1 MFEPVRPIRAY
12 ERVIEQIESALRR
25 GELRAGERLPSE
37 RELMRLFQVSRST
50 IREALRVLES
60 DGMLRSR
67 PGDPLGA
74 ELLPLG
80 PDSLRRPMAKLAR
93 SGGISFEDLLQFR
106 ILLDGATSYL
116 AAHLHDD
123 EQIAEM
129 EGALDHLRA
138 SASAGASQKAWSEA
152 DFAFH
157 DAIARASG
165 NPLFQVCS
173 EVVRSV
179 ATSMIE
185 KEVAAAGDSGELMER
200 WVLLHSRLLEL
211 IRGRAASEASTQ
223 ARRDLLDEYGVHLP
237 ADRRQVLLDWL
248 ASG

>member
-1 MFEPVRPIRAY
+1 MFEPVRPVRAY
-12 ERVIEQIESALRR
+12 ERVVEQIESALRR

-60 DGMLRSR
+60 DGMLRLR
-67 PGDPLGA
+67 QGDPQGA

-80 PDSLRRPMAKLAR
+80 PDSLRRPMVKLAR

-116 AAHLHDD
+116 AARLHDD

-129 EGALDHLRA
+129 EGALDHLR
-138 SASAGASQKAWSEA
+138 ASAGASQKAWSEA

-185 KEVAAAGDSGELMER
+185 EEVAAAGDSEELMAR

-211 IRGRAASEASTQ
+211 IRGRDASGASTQ
-223 ARRDLLDEYGVHLP
+223 VRRDLLDEYGVHLP
-237 ADRRQVLLDWL
+237 ADRRRLLLDWI